1 MKSIQGILAAIMA
14 SSAAA
19 SVYEPIALPSATADE
34 RELAEYER
42 QPDSHSGEVSLLF
55 SFLCVLLLMTLA
67 ATLLLLLPD
76 YGYLVIGM
84 NISNR

>member
-1 MKSIQGILAAIMA
+1 MA

-55 SFLCVLLLMTLA
+55 SFLCVLPLLMTLA